1 MTHELN
7 YNITYQILHIIGKAA
22 PHSHKSESC

>member
-22 PHSHKSESC
+22 PH